1 MDCEGANRIRSSIF
15 DPALLT
21 TDYADFSDCFLLPFG
36 TILGETSFQN
46 LFKIRVLRVL
56 RVLCV
61 ICVICGSISEYGF
74 NAADHI

>member
-1 MDCEGANRIRSSIF
+1 MQTEVRSSIF

-46 LFKIRVLRVL
+46 LFKICAL
-56 RVLCV
+56 
-61 ICVICGSISEYGF
+61 CVICGSISESGF
-74 NAADHI
+74 NAAEHLRRTMKINAK